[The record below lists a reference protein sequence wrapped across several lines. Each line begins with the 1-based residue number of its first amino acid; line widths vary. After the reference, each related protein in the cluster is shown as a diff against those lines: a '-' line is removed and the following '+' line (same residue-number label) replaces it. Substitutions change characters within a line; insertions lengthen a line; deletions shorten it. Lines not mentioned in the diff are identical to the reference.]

1 MRKTILLVDDASLI
15 RSVTSKAAIEAGYN
29 VVLAED
35 GSDGLRKIKEHKIDI
50 VFSDVNMPNMG
61 GLEMVEHIKRDPA
74 YKFLPIVMLT
84 TETKDELKAK
94 GKELGVKAWLVKPFN
109 KDKFLIALEKLL
121 G

>member
-1 MRKTILLVDDASLI
+1 MAKTILLVDDASLI
-15 RSVTSKAAIEAGYN
+15 RSVSSKAAIEAGYN
-29 VVLAED
+29 VILAED
-35 GSDGLRKIKEHKIDI
+35 GSEGLQKIKEHHVDM

-61 GLEMVEHIKRDPA
+61 GLEMVAEIKKDPA

-84 TETKDELKAK
+84 TETKDDLKSR

-109 KDKFLIALEKLL
+109 KEKFLIALDKLL

>member
-1 MRKTILLVDDASLI
+1 MSKTILLVDDASLI
-15 RSVTSKAAIEAGYN
+15 RSVSSKAAMEAGYN
-29 VVLAED
+29 VVLAAD
-35 GSDGLRKIKEHKIDI
+35 GSEGLERIKENDVDI

-61 GLEMVEHIKRDPA
+61 GLEMVAEIKKDPK

-84 TETKDELKAK
+84 TESKPELKAQ
-94 GKELGVKAWLVKPFN
+94 GKALGVKAWLVKPFN